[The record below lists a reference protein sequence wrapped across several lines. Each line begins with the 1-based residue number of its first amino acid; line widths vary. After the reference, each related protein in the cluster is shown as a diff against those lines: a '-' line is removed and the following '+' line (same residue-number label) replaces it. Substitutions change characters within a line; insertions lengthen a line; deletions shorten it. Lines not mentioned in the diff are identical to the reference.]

1 MRKPLLAGISGMLLV
16 LAACG
21 SPTPAAPAASSQA
34 PASAAAKPSTAST
47 AGSASAK
54 PAASAAASASAAGSA
69 AAKPSAAGATAKPSA
84 SGSAQLKTVSF
95 GLVGKNATEWPL
107 YVGDAE
113 GLFRDQGIKI
123 DQIVTSASASTAQ
136 QLAAKAIDM
145 GTSGI
150 IDFIRA
156 INSGAAIT
164 IANSSVSQP
173 LYTMLAQPTIKT
185 WADLKGKTV
194 SIGGPKDITLI
205 YLDAMAKAN
214 GLTTTDFQLTY
225 AGSTN
230 DRYTALK
237 SGAVAGTFLFPP
249 FDFVA
254 LGEGYTNLGSV
265 QTVLPDLPFTAHATN
280 VAWAQQNKD
289 AIVGFEKGF
298 LSAVKWLYTPA
309 NKDAAIKDLIQATNA
324 TPDAAAKT
332 YDLFFTQ
339 SKNVYHM
346 DGGFTEAGFNT
357 LLKSLVTLG
366 DLKEPVP
373 PMSKFFDDS
382 YVKAAAAAL
391 K

>member
-1 MRKPLLAGISGMLLV
+1 MILI

-21 SPTPAAPAASSQA
+21 GAAAPTVGSAAPASSAAAKPAAASVASSA
-34 PASAAAKPSTAST
+34 SPKPAVSAAASAATVGSAAAKPSGA
-47 AGSASAK
+47 ASASAK
-54 PAASAAASASAAGSA
+54 PAAS
-69 AAKPSAAGATAKPSA
+69 
-84 SGSAQLKTVSF
+84 GSAQLKTLSF

-107 YVGDAE
+107 YIGDAE
-113 GLFRDQGIKI
+113 GMFRDQGIKL

-150 IDFIRA
+150 VDFIRA
-156 INSGAAIT
+156 INSGAAVV
-164 IANSSVSQP
+164 IANSSVSAP
-173 LYTMLAQPTIKT
+173 LYTMVAQPNLKS

-205 YLDAMAKAN
+205 YLNAMAKAN
-214 GLTTTDFQLTY
+214 GLTSNDFQLTY

-230 DRYTALK
+230 DRYTGLK

-265 QTVLPDLPFTAHATN
+265 QKVLPDLPFTAHATN

-289 AIVGFEKGF
+289 TVVAFEKGF
-298 LSAVKWLYTPA
+298 LKAVKWLYTPA

-339 SKNVYHM
+339 SKDVYHT
-346 DGGFTEAGFNT
+346 DGGFSEAGFNT
-357 LLKSLVTLG
+357 LLKALVDLG
-366 DLKEPVP
+366 DLKEPLP

-382 YVKAAAAAL
+382 YVKAAAAAI